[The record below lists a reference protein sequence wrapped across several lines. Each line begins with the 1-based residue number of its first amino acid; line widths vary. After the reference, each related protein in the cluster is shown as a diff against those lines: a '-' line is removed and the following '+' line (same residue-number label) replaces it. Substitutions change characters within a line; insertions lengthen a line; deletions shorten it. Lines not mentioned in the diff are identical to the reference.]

1 MTRKI
6 EVLNQGGA
14 QARSLV
20 TQNSDFGSCMF
31 QSSQANKSFSH
42 VSVVH
47 VQAGKYLIGADNIPN
62 ACPQHLRELKPYWI
76 DRVPVTFGHFER
88 FVAAGGY
95 DNHSLWLDTGQVASI
110 TSIDQ
115 RCDQLLELSMAAA
128 GLFGVKP
135 TRSVDIPLVGVSWG
149 EATALARFAGG
160 RLAFESEW
168 EVAMQRSAN
177 DVSGGDE
184 MTVSAD
190 IASCWQN
197 APISKWGCVIATN
210 ILQEWTADA
219 FSPVY
224 WRADSDRNG
233 QVWAPG
239 QAYGVSLRGS
249 YSADMH
255 KDFRFRR
262 AADPTESHS
271 ARGFRRVW
279 DNEPSPLNFS
289 SQFVFN

>member
-1 MTRKI
+1 MSFQ
-6 EVLNQGGA
+6 VN
-14 QARSLV
+14 RSL
-20 TQNSDFGSCMF
+20 
-31 QSSQANKSFSH
+31 SH
-42 VSVVH
+42 AALAYI
-47 VQAGKYLIGADNIPN
+47 QEGKYVIGADNIPN
-62 ACPQHLRELKPYWI
+62 ASPQHLRDLKPYWI

-88 FVAAGGY
+88 FVAGGGY
-95 DNHSLWLDTGQVASI
+95 DDHLLWLDAGRVPSM

-115 RCDQLLELSMAAA
+115 RCEQLLELSMVAA
-128 GLFGVKP
+128 GLFRNKP

-149 EATALARFAGG
+149 EATAIARFAGG

-168 EVAMQRSAN
+168 EVAMQSSAN
-177 DVSGGDE
+177 IVTAGDE
-184 MTVSAD
+184 MNASAE

-197 APISKWGCVIATN
+197 APLSEWGCVVATN

-224 WRADSDRNG
+224 WRADSDRPG
-233 QVWAPG
+233 QVWKPG
-239 QAYGVSLRGS
+239 QTYGVSLRGS
-249 YSADMH
+249 YKADMH

-262 AADPTESHS
+262 AADPNEIHS

-279 DNEPSPLNFS
+279 DHEPSPVKFS